1 MARNLATIVLLLV
14 DLIRNDPQE
23 AQQLYTTTRE
33 TLVDPKMSARTM
45 PHTWLESWIGTV
57 QDWNKPEPT
66 LGCGREMGDDDV
78 AS

>member
-45 PHTWLESWIGTV
+45 PPMAGVLDRDCTGLEQASRLGT
-57 QDWNKPEPT
+57 DTRLW
-66 LGCGREMGDDDV
+66 
-78 AS
+78 